1 MTSTQVK
8 EDCPH
13 VNTQTL
19 LQVEKFKDLAFS
31 ELKCKN
37 CSEKSE
43 IFICLFCGEA
53 FCSKK
58 IKSHF
63 IEHNISN
70 PEHCLFLEIINY
82 SIWCNECLNTEQN
95 NEKGCYIHSEKTDEY
110 INIYKDY
117 INKKKEKNK
126 KEEKKLITL
135 DDKYKREIHRNKEGI
150 CEHINNITKEEWEK
164 AEFINGVNEYIPKK
178 DVFIYDIL
186 CFICNEKFNTYDDI
200 NNHFTTKK
208 HDFYIDLNDLKMIC
222 MECKIYSSLLL
233 LKENKLTAEQKK
245 SIQMLLEKIPLPP
258 PFLTFE
264 EIFEIKYNK
273 FIEDFTSGK
282 FKNIIFMVGAGIST
296 SAGIPDFRSS
306 TGLFKQLQEKYNL
319 SGPEE
324 FFEKSTFMKK
334 PIYFYEFTKLFDLS
348 KTQPTIAHKFM
359 NFLTTRKNIVKYIF
373 TQNIDGLEIKAKIPE
388 EKLIFAHGNF
398 NYGHCAKCYGAIDI
412 KKINEGIQKGE
423 VYYCPKCGG
432 PCKPKIVFYGE
443 QLPKRF
449 YDCLDDINDIDLI
462 IVMGTSLKVYPFAA
476 IPEYANKDVK
486 KVVFNMEK
494 VGSYRYDKIKNES
507 LFIEGK
513 TDQNILK
520 FLKEVKLYDEFE
532 KFIKEE
538 YGQELK
544 DIAGEEK
551 ELMNVKELEEKR
563 KLDRIREELEDLQL
577 KDGEK
582 DGEDM
587 K

>member
-1 MTSTQVK
+1 M
-8 EDCPH
+8 
-13 VNTQTL
+13 
-19 LQVEKFKDLAFS
+19 
-31 ELKCKN
+31 
-37 CSEKSE
+37 
-43 IFICLFCGEA
+43 
-53 FCSKK
+53 
-58 IKSHF
+58 
-63 IEHNISN
+63 
-70 PEHCLFLEIINY
+70 
-82 SIWCNECLNTEQN
+82 
-95 NEKGCYIHSEKTDEY
+95 
-110 INIYKDY
+110 
-117 INKKKEKNK
+117 
-126 KEEKKLITL
+126 
-135 DDKYKREIHRNKEGI
+135 
-150 CEHINNITKEEWEK
+150 
-164 AEFINGVNEYIPKK
+164 
-178 DVFIYDIL
+178 
-186 CFICNEKFNTYDDI
+186 
-200 NNHFTTKK
+200 
-208 HDFYIDLNDLKMIC
+208 
-222 MECKIYSSLLL
+222 
-233 LKENKLTAEQKK
+233 
-245 SIQMLLEKIPLPP
+245 
-258 PFLTFE
+258 
-264 EIFEIKYNK
+264 
-273 FIEDFTSGK
+273 
-282 FKNIIFMVGAGIST
+282 
-296 SAGIPDFRSS
+296 
-306 TGLFKQLQEKYNL
+306 
-319 SGPEE
+319 
-324 FFEKSTFMKK
+324 
-334 PIYFYEFTKLFDLS
+334 
-348 KTQPTIAHKFM
+348 
-359 NFLTTRKNIVKYIF
+359 
-373 TQNIDGLEIKAKIPE
+373 EIKAKIPE

-398 NYGHCAKCYGAIDI
+398 NYGHCAKCYGSIDI

-449 YDCLDDINDIDLI
+449 YDCLDDIQDIDLI

-476 IPEYANKDVK
+476 IPEYANNDVK